1 MDHRSIDYPK
11 KFEIQV
17 LFQSQ
22 PQPSVALKMS
32 KPNNV
37 LVNMVA
43 IVVTQSKFVSK
54 IHFQRQGVVEIK
66 THLQRQRVVEIP

>member
-1 MDHRSIDYPK
+1 
-11 KFEIQV
+11 
-17 LFQSQ
+17 
-22 PQPSVALKMS
+22 MS